1 MKIASSDRWFSK
13 CVRERSNWTCEH
25 CGKAYPQNS
34 QGLHCSHYFGRRNK
48 SLRWDPDNAFAH
60 CFGCHQKLGS
70 NPHDFQRWAEER
82 LGSGTVEILNE
93 KRNDLNLAKSLHKA
107 EKEIAAHY
115 KLEYETM
122 LSRRAAGESGRL
134 EFTGY

>member
-1 MKIASSDRWFSK
+1 
-13 CVRERSNWTCEH
+13 V
-25 CGKAYPQNS
+25 YPQNS

-70 NPHDFQRWAEER
+70 NPHDFQRWAEDR

-134 EFTGY
+134 EFTGF